1 MAIEVACSTASVW
14 IEPKYIIP
22 AFMVLFSSGLF
33 PFLLHKY
40 KVKRERE
47 EKLFDTRKEEYQGY
61 FKKMEEAA
69 RLAGQDYDKYLTET
83 LPNASRKLYEAQSS
97 PEAVVEYQ
105 QTLNAFTKDIND
117 GFMKA
122 TNELVSLRIVCSN
135 ELAVLLDDFE
145 GTYQAMMS
153 LQPQMLEEVRQSLT
167 PESFISG
174 QFNFETPSK
183 IMMNELGTSLVE
195 TRNLIIKTMRKEL
208 GFEY

>member
-1 MAIEVACSTASVW
+1 M
-14 IEPKYIIP
+14 
-22 AFMVLFSSGLF
+22 
-33 PFLLHKY
+33 
-40 KVKRERE
+40 
-47 EKLFDTRKEEYQGY
+47 LFDTRKEEYQGY

-83 LPNASRKLYEAQSS
+83 LPNASRQLYEAHSS
-97 PEAVVEYQ
+97 PEALVEYQ

-135 ELAVLLDDFE
+135 QLALLLDDFE

-153 LQPQMLEEVRQSLT
+153 LQPQMLEEIQLSLT
-167 PESFISG
+167 PESFITG
-174 QFNFETPSK
+174 KFNFETPSK
-183 IMMNELGTSLVE
+183 IRMNELGVSLVE

-208 GFEY
+208 GFEH

>member
-1 MAIEVACSTASVW
+1 MAIEEVCSTASMW

-22 AFMVLFSSGLF
+22 AFMVLLSSGLF

-69 RLAGQDYDKYLTET
+69 RLAGQDYDKYLTKT
-83 LPNASRKLYEAQSS
+83 LPNASRKLYEDQSS
-97 PEAVVEYQ
+97 PEALVEYQ

-135 ELAVLLDDFE
+135 ELAMLLDDFE
-145 GTYQAMMS
+145 GTYQAMMN
-153 LQPQMLEEVRQSLT
+153 LQPKMLEEIRVSLT
-167 PESFISG
+167 HESFITG

-183 IMMNELGTSLVE
+183 VQMNNLGVSLVK

>member
-1 MAIEVACSTASVW
+1 MAIEEVCSTAPMW
-14 IEPKYIIP
+14 IEPKYVVP
-22 AFMVLFSSGLF
+22 AFMVLLSSGLF

-47 EKLFDTRKEEYQGY
+47 EKLFDTRKKEYQGY

-83 LPNASRKLYEAQSS
+83 LPNASRQLYEAHSS
-97 PEAVVEYQ
+97 PEALVEYQ

-135 ELAVLLDDFE
+135 QLALLLDDFE

-153 LQPQMLEEVRQSLT
+153 LQPQMIEEIQLSLT
-167 PESFISG
+167 PESFITG

-183 IMMNELGTSLVE
+183 IQMNELGASLVE

-208 GFEY
+208 GFED

>member
-1 MAIEVACSTASVW
+1 MALEEVCSTTSMW
-14 IEPKYIIP
+14 IEPKYVVP
-22 AFMVLFSSGLF
+22 AFMVLLSSGLF

-83 LPNASRKLYEAQSS
+83 LPNASRQLYEAHSS
-97 PEAVVEYQ
+97 PEALVEYQ

-135 ELAVLLDDFE
+135 QLALLLDDFE

-153 LQPQMLEEVRQSLT
+153 LQPQMLEEIQLSLT
-167 PESFISG
+167 PESFITG
-174 QFNFETPSK
+174 KFNFETPSK
-183 IMMNELGTSLVE
+183 IRMNELGVSLVE

-208 GFEY
+208 GFEH

>member
-1 MAIEVACSTASVW
+1 MALEEVCSTASMW
-14 IEPKYIIP
+14 FEPKYTIP
-22 AFMVLFSSGLF
+22 ALMVLLSSGLF

-83 LPNASRKLYEAQSS
+83 LPSASRKLYEAHSS
-97 PEAVVEYQ
+97 PEALVEYQ

-122 TNELVSLRIVCSN
+122 TNELVSLRIVCSK

-145 GTYQAMMS
+145 AKYQAMMS
-153 LQPQMLEEVRQSLT
+153 LQPQMLEEIQRSLT
-167 PESFISG
+167 PESFITG

-183 IMMNELGTSLVE
+183 IQMNELGASLVK

-208 GFEY
+208 GFEC

>member
-1 MAIEVACSTASVW
+1 MW
-14 IEPKYIIP
+14 IEPKYVVP
-22 AFMVLFSSGLF
+22 AFMVLLSSGLF

-83 LPNASRKLYEAQSS
+83 LPNASRQLYEAHSS
-97 PEAVVEYQ
+97 PEALVEYQ

-135 ELAVLLDDFE
+135 QLALLLDDFE

-153 LQPQMLEEVRQSLT
+153 LQPQMLEEIQLSLT
-167 PESFISG
+167 PESFITG
-174 QFNFETPSK
+174 KFNFETPSK
-183 IMMNELGTSLVE
+183 IRMNELGVSLVE

-208 GFEY
+208 GFEH

>member
-1 MAIEVACSTASVW
+1 MAIEELCSTATMW

-22 AFMVLFSSGLF
+22 AFMALLSSGLF
-33 PFLLHKY
+33 PLLLHKY
-40 KVKRERE
+40 KVKRERH

-83 LPNASRKLYEAQSS
+83 LPNASRKLYEAHSS

-105 QTLNAFTKDIND
+105 QTLSDFTKDIND

-153 LQPQMLEEVRQSLT
+153 LQPQMLGEIRLCLT
-167 PESFISG
+167 PESFITG
-174 QFNFETPSK
+174 QFNFETPTK
-183 IMMNELGTSLVE
+183 IKVNELGASLVE

-208 GFEY
+208 GFEH